1 MRAYVNDDNTLTI
14 NVGNGMG
21 SFRGYPKELFGVGAK
36 LDIRNDYIEQFW
48 GVKTVTDGTRITC
61 WTRSPSPA
69 PTVSIKKVI
78 FNDPATIVFWA
89 DGTKTVVK
97 CADFDIFDPEKGLA
111 MAICKRVYGERF
123 HSVFK
128 EFLPEEDVESAY
140 PAGPKIPISPFF
152 DGLVKAVDNITISIN
167 ANTKEDK

>member
-1 MRAYVNDDNTLTI
+1 MVRYRDT
-14 NVGNGMG
+14 
-21 SFRGYPKELFGVGAK
+21 
-36 LDIRNDYIEQFW
+36 DYYGCPW
-48 GVKTVTDGTRITC
+48 LVRT
-61 WTRSPSPA
+61 PSPVL
-69 PTVSIKKVI
+69 TVNIKKVI

-128 EFLPEEDVESAY
+128 EFLPEED
-140 PAGPKIPISPFF
+140 PKIPIPAWF
-152 DGLVKAVDNITISIN
+152 DGLAKAAYDITISIN
-167 ANTKEDK
+167 TNTKEDK

>member
-1 MRAYVNDDNTLTI
+1 MKNNYVDTDCCTFTDFYGKPSHLDSAIVKYVENDIEVTKNLCNHI
-14 NVGNGMG
+14 
-21 SFRGYPKELFGVGAK
+21 FGYFAQN
-36 LDIRNDYIEQFW
+36 RF
-48 GVKTVTDGTRITC
+48 T
-61 WTRSPSPA
+61 
-69 PTVSIKKVI
+69 IKKVI
-78 FNDPATIVFWA
+78 FNKPATIVFWA

-140 PAGPKIPISPFF
+140 PAGPKIPIPAWFNGLTKPF
-152 DGLVKAVDNITISIN
+152 DELVKAADNVTISIN
-167 ANTKEDK
+167 TNTKEDK

>member
-1 MRAYVNDDNTLTI
+1 MTI
-14 NVGNGMG
+14 NFGNDRG
-21 SFRGYPKELFGVGAK
+21 SLTGRPVALFGVGTK
-36 LDIRNDYIEQFW
+36 LDICNDYIEQFW
-48 GVKTVTDGTRITC
+48 GVKTVTDGTRITY

-111 MAICKRVYGERF
+111 MAICKRVYGEEF
-123 HSVFK
+123 HKIFK
-128 EFLPEEDVESAY
+128 DFLPEEDEESEY
-140 PAGPKIPISPFF
+140 PNIPLSNWFN
-152 DGLVKAVDNITISIN
+152 DVAEAARNMAN
-167 ANTKEDK
+167 AFSMNKEDK

>member
-1 MRAYVNDDNTLTI
+1 MRAYVNDDNTLTV
-14 NVGNGMG
+14 NLGTGT
-21 SFRGYPKELFGVGAK
+21 FTGYPKELFGVGTK
-36 LDIRNDYIEQFW
+36 IDIRNDYIEELW
-48 GVKTVTDGTRITC
+48 GAVKTRSDGTGID
-61 WTRSPSPA
+61 WWVRSPNRPDKFA
-69 PTVSIKKVI
+69 IKKVI

-140 PAGPKIPISPFF
+140 PAGPKIPIPAWFN
-152 DGLVKAVDNITISIN
+152 GLVKAADNITISIN
-167 ANTKEDK
+167 TNTKEDK

>member
-1 MRAYVNDDNTLTI
+1 MRA
-14 NVGNGMG
+14 
-21 SFRGYPKELFGVGAK
+21 
-36 LDIRNDYIEQFW
+36 IEGFY
-48 GVKTVTDGTRITC
+48 GIATVTDGTGIDWWERTS
-61 WTRSPSPA
+61 TKFGYFA
-69 PTVSIKKVI
+69 QNKFTIKKVI

-128 EFLPEEDVESAY
+128 EFLPEEDVKSAY
-140 PAGPKIPISPFF
+140 PAGPKIPIPAWFN
-152 DGLVKAVDNITISIN
+152 GLVKTADNITITFNTN
-167 ANTKEDK
+167 AKEDK